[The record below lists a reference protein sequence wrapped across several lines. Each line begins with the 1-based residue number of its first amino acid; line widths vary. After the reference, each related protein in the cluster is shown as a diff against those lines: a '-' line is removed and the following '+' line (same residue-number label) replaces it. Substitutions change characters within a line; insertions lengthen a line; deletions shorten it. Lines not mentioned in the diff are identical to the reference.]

1 MPLSNSP
8 VISVTS
14 PDITCNVNPT
24 PATETVEVV
33 AVATIG
39 FKLDNT
45 LYHPGPAAIY
55 PGKASSPAASWDG
68 SDANWFKIAEWGATF
83 DPFSFT
89 DENTSQLTTTIPP
102 NTPAGEVNS

>member
-8 VISVTS
+8 IISVTS
-14 PDITCNVNPT
+14 PDIICNVNPT

-68 SDANWFKIAEWGATF
+68 SDAHWFKIAEWGATF

-89 DENTSQLTTTIPP
+89 DENASQLTTTISP
-102 NTPAGEVNS
+102 NTPAGEVNP